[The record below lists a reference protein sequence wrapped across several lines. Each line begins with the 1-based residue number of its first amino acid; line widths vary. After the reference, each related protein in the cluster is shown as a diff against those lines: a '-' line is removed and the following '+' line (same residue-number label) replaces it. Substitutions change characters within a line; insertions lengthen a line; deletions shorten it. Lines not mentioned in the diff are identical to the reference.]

1 MVKMLKSLSNAYHLA
16 RLQET
21 TNNLMKG
28 MTKASFFHNFCVKD
42 SREVMDEVDGKK
54 FVENGFKLI
63 QIEEKARKSSE
74 LESNMSCKVDVD
86 GMANCEEDGEDHEI
100 KSSEVVNNN
109 IDLKNLVEV
118 IYKLISIDSRE
129 VMDEFDG
136 KKFVKNRFKLNK
148 IDESQVDVHCLEESI
163 MYFDKEDYE
172 IESSEVVDNNI
183 DSKNLVEVSKE
194 GDKDEE
200 MSSKDLSRD
209 EDNNTCFV
217 EMTTVVAN
225 IGMSVT
231 NFQYNK
237 AYHIL
242 ENQDNKED
250 DGVKCNE
257 EVRNFIN
264 GVAGMEIDSGRNG
277 DSNSD
282 AMGVDDVVI
291 NLSKE
296 DVNRDSYKEVKNIK
310 EYGGKQDGNNKE
322 DNELVLG
329 VKLLEKCHNVRY
341 VEDQEYGNEGGNVAT

>member
-1 MVKMLKSLSNAYHLA
+1 MVKMLKSLLNAYHLA

-42 SREVMDEVDGKK
+42 SWEVMDEVDGKK
-54 FVENGFKLI
+54 FVKNGFKLI
-63 QIEEKARKSSE
+63 KIDESQVGVRFLEESIMYFDKVCEEVRKSSE

-100 KSSEVVNNN
+100 ESIMVSTRNTSLDVT
-109 IDLKNLVEV
+109 IDEMFDEMSMNRFQKRK
-118 IYKLISIDSRE
+118 YSRE

-136 KKFVKNRFKLNK
+136 KKFVENRFKLNK

-183 DSKNLVEVSKE
+183 DLKNLVKVSKE

-200 MSSKDLSRD
+200 MSSKDLTYR
-209 EDNNTCFV
+209 
-217 EMTTVVAN
+217 
-225 IGMSVT
+225 
-231 NFQYNK
+231 
-237 AYHIL
+237 IL

-257 EVRNFIN
+257 EVRNFVN

-282 AMGVDDVVI
+282 AMDVDDVVI

-296 DVNRDSYKEVKNIK
+296 DANRDSHKEVKTK
-310 EYGGKQDGNNKE
+310 KSME
-322 DNELVLG
+322 
-329 VKLLEKCHNVRY
+329 C
-341 VEDQEYGNEGGNVAT
+341 GNEGGNAATWCFDAYRYPECIYNGDDLLN